1 MVTNERW
8 NDEQAKKMLK
18 KNIQSFANPF
28 SNLFLQSSPIFCSVA
43 TPFLHQSFLVAK
55 NGQGKLA
62 RKNGKP
68 GINRESR
75 QGSTIALK

>member
-1 MVTNERW
+1 VALLDFLLLFHPPVMVTNERW

-55 NGQGKLA
+55 NGQGKL
-62 RKNGKP
+62 
-68 GINRESR
+68 
-75 QGSTIALK
+75 